1 MTTRTSENSY
11 FYDQNNSFARA
22 SRFSVHFFD
31 LQCTTTTYYLH
42 RRRFIEDV
50 SERQRTYVD
59 ECSSLF
65 FNLHEV
71 LKNSLQQTLT
81 GSNRLDKVWND
92 PNSLFSDVVTAV
104 VVALSSLVTSS
115 SKRSRRRFELKTKT
129 RRKIEKHELLR
140 LTVKLKLKGRI
151 FSDNSNRQLKN
162 PIIDSYT
169 NWPRQ

>member
-1 MTTRTSENSY
+1 MKFCSGGEKMRNASGHLGEN
-11 FYDQNNSFARA
+11 
-22 SRFSVHFFD
+22 
-31 LQCTTTTYYLH
+31 
-42 RRRFIEDV
+42 
-50 SERQRTYVD
+50 ERQWKKSEQEHVRH
-59 ECSSLF
+59 F
-65 FNLHEV
+65 LHKTCNQEV
-71 LKNSLQQTLT
+71 SGSFTLQSCKTT
-81 GSNRLDKVWND
+81 AKKCTKKVCCTCKVF
-92 PNSLFSDVVTAV
+92 FSDVVTAV

-169 NWPRQ
+169 N

>member
-1 MTTRTSENSY
+1 MKKSEQEHVRHFLRKTCNQEVSGSFTLQSCKTT
-11 FYDQNNSFARA
+11 AKK
-22 SRFSVHFFD
+22 
-31 LQCTTTTYYLH
+31 CT
-42 RRRFIEDV
+42 
-50 SERQRTYVD
+50 
-59 ECSSLF
+59 
-65 FNLHEV
+65 
-71 LKNSLQQTLT
+71 K
-81 GSNRLDKVWND
+81 KVCGTCKVF
-92 PNSLFSDVVTAV
+92 FSDVVTAV

-169 NWPRQ
+169 N

>member
-1 MTTRTSENSY
+1 MRNASGHQCKVKMSGSEKK
-11 FYDQNNSFARA
+11 
-22 SRFSVHFFD
+22 
-31 LQCTTTTYYLH
+31 
-42 RRRFIEDV
+42 
-50 SERQRTYVD
+50 SEREHVRH
-59 ECSSLF
+59 F
-65 FNLHEV
+65 LHKKV
-71 LKNSLQQTLT
+71 SGSFTLQSCKTT
-81 GSNRLDKVWND
+81 AKKCTKKVCGTCKVF
-92 PNSLFSDVVTAV
+92 FSDVVTAV

-169 NWPRQ
+169 N